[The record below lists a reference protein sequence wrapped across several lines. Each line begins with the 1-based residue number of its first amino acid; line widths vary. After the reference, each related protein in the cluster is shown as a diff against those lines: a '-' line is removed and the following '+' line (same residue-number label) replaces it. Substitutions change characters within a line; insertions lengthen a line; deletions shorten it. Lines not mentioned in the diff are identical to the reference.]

1 MKKLPLVLASL
12 FFVLL
17 FSSTASAQ
25 QKNFFIGKW
34 DVLIVGTPNG
44 DAKMLVEFVAKDST
58 TLTGSITDPA
68 TKKVTKIDKI
78 EAKDKSITAYF
89 TAGGTSIYLFLEKK
103 EEDKV
108 TGNLLD
114 MFDASGVRIKESK

>member
-17 FSSTASAQ
+17 FSGTASAQ
-25 QKNFFIGKW
+25 QKSFFIGKW
-34 DVLIVGTPNG
+34 DVLVAGTPNG
-44 DAKMLVEFVAKDST
+44 DTRMLVEFVAKDST
-58 TLTGSITDPA
+58 TLTGSITNPA

-89 TAGGTSIYLFLEKK
+89 NVEGADLYLLLEKK
-103 EEDKV
+103 DEDKV
-108 TGNLLD
+108 TGSLMD